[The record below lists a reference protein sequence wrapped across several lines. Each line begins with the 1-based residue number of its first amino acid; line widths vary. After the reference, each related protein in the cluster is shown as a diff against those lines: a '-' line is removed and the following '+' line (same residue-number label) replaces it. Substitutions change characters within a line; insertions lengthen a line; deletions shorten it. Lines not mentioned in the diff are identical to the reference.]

1 MSLMLGRRSSQR
13 GKRPWWDDRNQ
24 TGNTTDFVGLM
35 NEPTDIRQVKIPTI
49 AVGLIMS
56 VAVIVGAVTW
66 SSARLVARIDHL
78 EATVASIEQ
87 TMDMQSFA
95 RVEDVSEDLE
105 DIWAEVDGINTTLDG
120 VMDSVGLLLMQ
131 NEQSF
136 WEN

>member
-1 MSLMLGRRSSQR
+1 M
-13 GKRPWWDDRNQ
+13 
-24 TGNTTDFVGLM
+24 T
-35 NEPTDIRQVKIPTI
+35 EPTDIRQVKIPTI

-78 EATVASIEQ
+78 EATVASIED

-95 RVEDVSEDLE
+95 RVEDVSEGME
-105 DIWAEVDGINTTLDG
+105 DVWAAVDGINTTLDG